1 MKFRQISYR
10 LYLFYIFSSFVI
22 VIISVFFLL
31 SYYRNVQSIYAS
43 QQKEIR
49 VYADSVADNLTQE
62 MDVLS
67 TISMNIVYSNAV
79 RDSFNQFIETV
90 NSGTAMRDNRNTTID
105 VHNKAWNLSDYIF
118 ITFGAFQKVR
128 QVNLYS
134 LNGYLVSVGDS
145 VKTEKIDLPGYPWY
159 ERTMQRAGKKYIT
172 SPVAGQLR
180 GEYNL
185 SLIRLFYDN
194 SGRPE
199 GIAEVVQ
206 DCSKLFKKPVE
217 LQTDNKYIRIYI
229 LDSEGQFVF
238 PYSAGRHVSSLV
250 SPENGR
256 RNNFIEIR
264 HLENYDWTIYLFEDK
279 TAVAKLISD
288 TKYYYLLLLITVLI
302 DTTIICFIIS
312 NQLTTSINKLS
323 DTIKR
328 FELEDV
334 VEGKTEDSYA
344 AGSIREITSLWET
357 YTAMKRHL
365 VLSAK
370 KLLLLKSEETRMK
383 LQLSQSFVEPHFLY
397 NILNNISVMAEEHM
411 DDEIT
416 DMCELLTSYLRYVT
430 RSDEPLVTIEQEL
443 EMTKNYLDIMKVR
456 YGQENFSYKIY
467 CPDGLLSVSIPK
479 FIIQPLTENIF
490 KYAFIESP
498 PWKISVTVESDGKN
512 WTLKVTDNGGTLSDK
527 KRDEILTE
535 FLHLDIDAELNNFHI
550 GGSGLKNTYIRLIM
564 RYKERAVFTIDNSV
578 KGYTTIVIGGL
589 VDNGE

>member
-118 ITFGAFQKVR
+118 ITFGAFQKIR

-145 VKTEKIDLPGYPWY
+145 VKTEKIDLPGYSWY

-264 HLENYDWTIYLFEDK
+264 YLENYDWTIYLFEDK

-344 AGSIREITSLWET
+344 AGSILEITSLWET

-535 FLHLDIDAELNNFHI
+535 FSHLDIDAELNNFHI

>member
-1 MKFRQISYR
+1 MKIRQISYR

-43 QQKEIR
+43 QQKEIS
-49 VYADSVADNLTQE
+49 VYADSVAYSLMQE

-67 TISMNIVYSNAV
+67 TISMNIVYSAAV
-79 RDSFNQFIETV
+79 RDSFNQFIET
-90 NSGTAMRDNRNTTID
+90 T
-105 VHNKAWNLSDYIF
+105 VHNNKKAAIDAHTKAWNLSDYIF
-118 ITFGAFQKVR
+118 ITFGAFQKIR

-134 LNGYLVSVGDS
+134 LNGYSVSVGDS
-145 VKTEKIDLPGYPWY
+145 VKTEKIDLAGCPWY
-159 ERTMQRAGKKYIT
+159 KPTIQRAGKKFIT
-172 SPVAGQLR
+172 LPFPGKLR

-194 SGRPE
+194 SGQSE

-206 DCSKLFKKPVE
+206 DCSKLFKKPAE
-217 LQTDNKYIRIYI
+217 LQDENKYIRIYV
-229 LDSEGQFVF
+229 LNSEGQFVF
-238 PYSAGRHVSSLV
+238 PYTAGSHIDPLI
-250 SPENGR
+250 SPVNSR
-256 RNNFIEIR
+256 KNNFIEIR
-264 HLENYDWTIYLFEDK
+264 HLDNYYWSVYLFEDK
-279 TAVAKLISD
+279 AVVAKMVTDL
-288 TKYYYLLLLITVLI
+288 KYYYFLLMLTVLI

-323 DTIKR
+323 DIIKK

-334 VEGKTEDSYA
+334 VEGKSDDSHV
-344 AGSIREITSLWET
+344 AGSSIREITLLWET
-357 YTAMKRHL
+357 YSTMKKNL
-365 VLSAK
+365 VLSTK
-370 KLLLLKSEETRMK
+370 KLLLLKSEETKMK

-397 NILNNISVMAEEHM
+397 NILNNISVMAEDHM

-430 RSDEPLVTIEQEL
+430 KSDEPLVTIEQEL
-443 EMTKNYLDIMKVR
+443 EMTRNYLDIMKVR

-467 CPDGLLSVSIPK
+467 CPDDFLSFSIPK
-479 FIIQPLTENIF
+479 FVIQPLTENIF

-498 PWKISVTVESDGKN
+498 PWKISIVVESDGKK
-512 WTLKVTDNGGTLSDK
+512 WTMKVTDNGGTLSNE
-527 KRDEILTE
+527 KRNEILAG
-535 FLHLDIDAELNNFHI
+535 FSHLDIDMELKDLHI
-550 GGSGLKNTYIRLIM
+550 GGSGLKNTYIRLVM
-564 RYKERAVFTIDNSV
+564 RYKEQAVFDIVNSV